1 MINDNG
7 HVKLLDFGLAKLTE
21 PLNSGDEGITCSI
34 TTVQIRRIAIVGL
47 LKRLGKPHPL
57 AR

>member
-1 MINDNG
+1 LM
-7 HVKLLDFGLAKLTE
+7 
-21 PLNSGDEGITCSI
+21 NSGPKSLSSI